1 MDFSTDNQTK
11 KMSFTKMFPEYDSEN
26 REKLI
31 GALTLAGGVCHEL
44 NQPLQIVSGYS
55 ELLSMNLSKNNPQ
68 YETICKIKEQI
79 DRMGELTKKLMRIKK
94 YEVKDYVKGVIFD
107 IDKASS

>member
-1 MDFSTDNQTK
+1 MNFSTENQTNE
-11 KMSFTKMFPEYDSEN
+11 MSFTRVLPENDSQN

-44 NQPLQIVSGYS
+44 NQPLQIVSGCS
-55 ELLSMNLSKNNPQ
+55 ELISMNISKNNPH
-68 YETICKIKEQI
+68 YETICKIKEQVQ
-79 DRMGELTKKLMRIKK
+79 RMGEITKKLMCIKK
-94 YEVKDYVKGVIFD
+94 YEVKEYVKGVIFD